1 MAIALTIFLFLLGA
15 ILMILSGVLLAVR
28 QAVTQFLD
36 GFPKMMRDMMINS
49 DPKVR
54 KSLETIER
62 LPKFAVA
69 AVSVG
74 ALVYLWAIL
83 RLHSHIAQAVWLVLA
98 GVVALIWVKYRG
110 RLTDLLKK
118 QFTDQMQKQAAKMPK
133 PTPSQAKA
141 QFRTMQQTARE
152 KVEARPPT
160 NRSERRAAAQR
171 KKQ

>member
-15 ILMILSGVLLAVR
+15 SLMVVAGVLMAVR

-36 GFPKMMRDMMINS
+36 GFPKMMRDMMVNS

-54 KSLETIER
+54 RSLDMIER
-62 LPKFAVA
+62 LPKFAIAGVT
-69 AVSVG
+69 VG
-74 ALVYLWAIL
+74 GLLYLWAIL
-83 RLHSHIAQAVWLVLA
+83 RLHSHVAQTVYLVLA
-98 GVVALIWVKYRG
+98 GVVALLWVKYRG

-133 PTPSQAKA
+133 PTPAQAKA

-171 KKQ
+171 KK